1 MRFAPFFEGQ
11 LHYHP
16 GSIMTES
23 QIQQHLMS
31 LVLAKDHRPYYLIG
45 LLVTIL
51 AHVSYTDTRV
61 FQQVL
66 ARLRK

>member
-1 MRFAPFFEGQ
+1 
-11 LHYHP
+11 
-16 GSIMTES
+16 MTES